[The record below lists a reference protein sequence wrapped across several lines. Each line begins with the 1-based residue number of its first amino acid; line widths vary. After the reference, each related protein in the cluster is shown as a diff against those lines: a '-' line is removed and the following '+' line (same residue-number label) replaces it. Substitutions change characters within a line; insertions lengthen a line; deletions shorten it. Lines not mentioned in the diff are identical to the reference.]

1 MVEVFLSAPWRITRT
16 WSGDIIDYEQSGVV
30 PYRRVDGQLEVLLI
44 TSRRRGRWIIPKG
57 LIEPDMSAA
66 ESASI
71 EAFEEAGVRGRI
83 SDRPVDE
90 YRYEKWGGVCRVKV
104 FLLEVDQI
112 FDEWLES
119 DIRKREWM
127 TVDDA
132 VTAIEQEALKA
143 IVGGLPDRIA

>member
-1 MVEVFLSAPWRITRT
+1 LTEKRIART
-16 WSGDIIDYEQSGVV
+16 WSRDIIDYEQSGVV
-30 PYRRVDGQLEVLLI
+30 PYRHVDGKLEVLLI

-66 ESASI
+66 ESASM
-71 EAFEEAGVRGRI
+71 EAFEEAGVKGRI

-90 YRYEKWGGVCRVKV
+90 YRYRKWGGVCRVKV

-119 DIRKREWM
+119 DIREREWM

-132 VTAIEQEALKA
+132 VAAIEQEALKA
-143 IVGGLPDRIA
+143 IVGGLPGRIA